1 MVSSHV
7 AEGRKL
13 LARRAYSGAK
23 CEPSI
28 SFPYLIG
35 AGNAGEKQAKLAA
48 RMAIWMLVSFF
59 VVFYHTDMWFF
70 FLSIWSRGR
79 GHKFSHFPNQQ
90 TRALTH
96 MVGC

>member
-13 LARRAYSGAK
+13 LARRACSGAK

-48 RMAIWMLVSFF
+48 RMAIWMLVRFF
-59 VVFYHTDMWFF
+59 CFLLSYGCVVFLFVY
-70 FLSIWSRGR
+70 LVQGL
-79 GHKFSHFPNQQ
+79 GP
-90 TRALTH
+90 
-96 MVGC
+96 